1 MNVSIES
8 QKRVQKYMSQSVR
21 LRTAAIEEL
30 RDGRWGKVEELLWG
44 CLMAAVKAVAFSRGT
59 ELPAE
64 EDVRSYAAA
73 LAAESGNRKIE
84 DAFKEL
90 AGFSIIISRIQDT
103 RLSRDRL
110 YRPVEHVNSAVQS
123 LWEMVPYDEPVT

>member
-64 EDVRSYAAA
+64 ERTLEA
-73 LAAESGNRKIE
+73 
-84 DAFKEL
+84 
-90 AGFSIIISRIQDT
+90 T
-103 RLSRDRL
+103 RPL
-110 YRPVEHVNSAVQS
+110 
-123 LWEMVPYDEPVT
+123 